1 MEYIKTSVDNATKY
15 IDKKIAIVGWVKSYR
30 KQSKLQFID
39 LRQADVYIQCVAFK
53 QPDFKGVAAG
63 ACVRISGVVTKLPEG
78 KTAPGGIE
86 LSIELCEL
94 IGPVTQEVVQVRD
107 DAGIDTKRANIHF
120 TVRSPEYITT
130 LQQVSQIRTSTIMVM
145 NEMGVA
151 HVEVPALTPTACEG
165 GAELFATDFF
175 GTPAYLTQS
184 SQLYLE
190 PLVPA
195 LGPVYCL
202 AKSWRA
208 EPSRTR
214 RHLAEFEHMEM
225 EGMFETLDELTSFI
239 EIMISKIASMAY
251 LSHGIAKTAAQWKLP
266 FIRMTYKEAITFCED
281 HQIYK
286 DDGSKYILGEDI
298 PESAE
303 RKILAIMDKPM
314 FITRFPCKLKAFYML
329 PCADDPEYAEAC
341 DLLLPGVGEV
351 VGGSLRIHDH
361 DQLVTAAKAFNT
373 DLSVFPWYED
383 IRKCG
388 SFPHG
393 GFGLGM
399 ERLFTTLLEL
409 DHIEKVVAFPISRAM
424 PPF

>member
-1 MEYIKTSVDNATKY
+1 MEYNKTSIDDADKY
-15 IDKKIAIVGWVKSYR
+15 IGKKIAIVGWVKSYR
-30 KQSKLQFID
+30 KQSNLQFID
-39 LRQADVYIQCVAFK
+39 LRQANIYIQCVAFK
-53 QPDFKGVAAG
+53 KSEFKGVAVG
-63 ACVRISGVVTKLPEG
+63 ACVRISGIVNKLPEG
-78 KTAPGGIE
+78 KKAPGGIE
-86 LSIELCEL
+86 LSIEMCEL
-94 IGPVTQEVVQVRD
+94 IGPVTQDVVQVRNESC
-107 DAGIDTKRANIHF
+107 IDTKRANIHF

-130 LQQVSQIRTSTIMVM
+130 LQHVSKIRTSTIMVM
-145 NEMGVA
+145 KEMDVL

-195 LGPVYCL
+195 LGSVYCL

-225 EGMFETLDELTSFI
+225 EGMFETLHELTSFI
-239 EIMISKIASMAY
+239 EIMISKIANMTHKNY
-251 LSHGIAKTAAQWKLP
+251 GIAKTAAQWKLP
-266 FIRMTYKEAITFCED
+266 FIRMTYKEAIIFAEN
-281 HQIYK
+281 HHIFK

-303 RKILAIMDKPM
+303 RKILAIINKPM

-361 DQLVTAAKAFNT
+361 NQLVKAAKKFGT

-383 IRKCG
+383 IRKYG

-399 ERLFTTLLEL
+399 ERLFTSLLEL